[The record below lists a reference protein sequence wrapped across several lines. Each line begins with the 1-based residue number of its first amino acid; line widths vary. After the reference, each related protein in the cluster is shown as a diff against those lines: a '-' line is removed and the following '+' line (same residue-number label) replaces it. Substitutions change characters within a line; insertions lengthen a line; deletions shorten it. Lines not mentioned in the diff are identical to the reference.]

1 MRDSIRGTH
10 EFGLGGSHCLN
21 CGASDIEI
29 MDSVVPKACG
39 APPKSDRAA
48 VKGVE
53 FGVALL
59 WLKDG
64 GRAQRAGWNGKD
76 MWIAHGKG
84 GFVPADAFWSKPA
97 RDFAREQVTGCA
109 EVLPY
114 ILFKT
119 ADNKILM
126 GWLASQT
133 DMLAT
138 DWVLLS

>member
-1 MRDSIRGTH
+1 MTTGGNS
-10 EFGLGGSHCLN
+10 FGDAISH
-21 CGASDIEI
+21 I
-29 MDSVVPKACG
+29 KQ
-39 APPKSDRAA
+39 
-48 VKGVE
+48 
-53 FGVALL
+53 
-59 WLKDG
+59 G
-64 GRAQRAGWNGKD
+64 GRAQRHGWNGKD
-76 MWIAHGKG
+76 MWIAYGKG

-97 RDFAREQVTGCA
+97 RDFAREQVTGSA

-138 DWVLLS
+138 DWVLLP